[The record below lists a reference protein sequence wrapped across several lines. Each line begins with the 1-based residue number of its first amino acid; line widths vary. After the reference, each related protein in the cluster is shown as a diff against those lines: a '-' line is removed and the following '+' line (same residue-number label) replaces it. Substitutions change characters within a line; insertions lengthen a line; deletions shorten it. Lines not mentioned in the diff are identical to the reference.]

1 MSATALSKLLCLTT
15 LCLAVIGPGC
25 SVKRMAVNKV
35 GDALAGS
42 GTTFASD
49 DDPEL
54 VKAALPFSLKLM
66 ESLLNESPR
75 HQGLLLA
82 ACSGF
87 TEYAYAFVQEDA
99 DETEDKDLAAA
110 EEMRGRARRL
120 YLRAHNYGLRGLEVR
135 HKGFEKALRANAK
148 TAVTVATAKDVPL
161 LYWTALSWAA
171 AISLSKDNPDL
182 IAEMPLVEAMM
193 DRALALDEAF
203 DYGAIHAYF
212 ITYEMSRPG
221 GTGDPAARSRQHF
234 ERALAL
240 SGGQQAGPMVSF
252 AEAVCV
258 QKQDLK
264 EFESLLHQALA
275 INPDAKPEW
284 RLANL
289 VMQRRAKWLLS
300 RTDQLFLRTGPPAEG
315 NPKSET
321 LNPKEGRRP
330 KSEARNSQA
339 QYDSTHGP
347 RSIMSQ
353 GALACRPLLV
363 NVPCSGMGD
372 WPLRTSALG
381 LLSDFGF
388 RTSDFRGQARAESQG
403 RETTESR

>member
-1 MSATALSKLLCLTT
+1 MCPSAITKLLCLTT
-15 LCLAVIGPGC
+15 LCLAVIGSGC
-25 SVKRMAVNKV
+25 SIKRMAVNKV

-54 VKAALPFSLKLM
+54 VKAAVPFSLKLM
-66 ESLLNESPR
+66 ESLLSENPR

-82 ACSGF
+82 SCSGF

-120 YLRAHNYGLRGLEVR
+120 YLRAHNYGLRGLAVR

-148 TAVTVATAKDVPL
+148 TAVTVATVKDVPL

-289 VMQRRAKWLLS
+289 VMQRRAKWLLA

-315 NPKSET
+315 SPKSEIRD
-321 LNPKEGRRP
+321 PKEGRRP
-330 KSEARNSQA
+330 KSEARNSQINRA
-339 QYDSTHGP
+339 SARYP
-347 RSIMSQ
+347 RRRMNENT
-353 GALACRPLLV
+353 LACRPSFRH
-363 NVPCSGMGD
+363 VPCPSIAD
-372 WPLRTSALG
+372 CPLRPSDFG
-381 LLSDFGF
+381 LLSDFGL
-388 RTSDFRGQARAESQG
+388 RTSDFCAHAHSECQAPRPTQPA
-403 RETTESR
+403 